1 MGRTEV
7 KGSPFCVLEGGRPD
21 GCIKDNIWG
30 TYLHGLFDSG
40 ELAQK
45 LAALLC
51 GRKGLSVEAAE
62 AISHAAYQQTQLDLL
77 ADGVRQALDMEKIYR
92 IMEGS

>member
-1 MGRTEV
+1 MLPQDPIILLSYVNTKLRDEYA
-7 KGSPFCVLEGGRPD
+7 SLSALCGGLD
-21 GCIKDNIWG
+21 VGE
-30 TYLHGLFDSG
+30 T

-62 AISHAAYQQTQLDLL
+62 AVSHAAYQQTQLDLL